1 MNHLGL
7 SLGKYT
13 EFQDKVEIHQNSL
26 ILSLIKQHK
35 GEGSDG
41 EIWCLLL
48 EEEEEMGTRSLM
60 LNNVAILFQKEYGYA
75 A

>member
-1 MNHLGL
+1 MDRLGL
-7 SLGKYT
+7 SLVKYT

-35 GEGSDG
+35 GEGIDG

-48 EEEEEMGTRSLM
+48 EEEEEMRTPSLM
-60 LNNVAILFQKEYGYA
+60 FKNVAIFFQKEYGYGA
-75 A
+75 

>member
-41 EIWCLLL
+41 EI
-48 EEEEEMGTRSLM
+48 
-60 LNNVAILFQKEYGYA
+60 
-75 A
+75 